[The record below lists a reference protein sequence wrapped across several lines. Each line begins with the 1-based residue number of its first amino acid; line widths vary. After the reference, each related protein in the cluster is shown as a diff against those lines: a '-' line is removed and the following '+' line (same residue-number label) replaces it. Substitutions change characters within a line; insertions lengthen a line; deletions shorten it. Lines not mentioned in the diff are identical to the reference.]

1 MLEKHLL
8 LEILQNY
15 IQPGTQQKKFTCW
28 QVFLKV
34 FTNIEGIAIDDFKE
48 HLSVAASVFV

>member
-1 MLEKHLL
+1 MKNIWL

-15 IQPGTQQKKFTCW
+15 IQPGTQQKKLTCW

-34 FTNIEGIAIDDFKE
+34 FTNIEGIAIYDFKE
-48 HLSVAASVFV
+48 HLSVAASDLV